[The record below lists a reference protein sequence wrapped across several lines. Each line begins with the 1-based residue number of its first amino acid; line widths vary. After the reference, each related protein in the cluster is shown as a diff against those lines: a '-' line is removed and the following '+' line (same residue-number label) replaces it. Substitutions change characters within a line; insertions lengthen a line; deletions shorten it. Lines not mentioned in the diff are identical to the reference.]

1 MSTLTTDDLR
11 RRHGADV
18 DTGVGGRVHADA
30 TSGDETRPVRHLV
43 IFRAPVISAARVPT
57 AG

>member
-1 MSTLTTDDLR
+1 MAPLTTDDLR

-18 DTGVGGRVHADA
+18 ETGVGGRVHAD

-43 IFRAPVISAARVPT
+43 IFRAPVIGAARVPT